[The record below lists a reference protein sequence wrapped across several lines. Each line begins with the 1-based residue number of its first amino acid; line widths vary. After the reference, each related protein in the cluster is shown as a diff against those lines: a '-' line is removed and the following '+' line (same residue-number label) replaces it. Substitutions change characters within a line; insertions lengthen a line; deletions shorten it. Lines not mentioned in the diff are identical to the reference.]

1 MLDILIDNSFN
12 ALAQSSRISCS
23 LVYFAIDSP
32 AATDFRILIPFSS
45 SVLSPAR
52 THIAHAAVEEISITF
67 PHINRN
73 RQSANRLQL
82 DILEKLTCNAS
93 CACRSCC
100 SCCTCSARRKLNLQF
115 QLTMSPP
122 PHLTYFPCH
131 LCAH

>member
-82 DILEKLTCNAS
+82 DILAKIDVQREL
-93 CACRSCC
+93 RVP
-100 SCCTCSARRKLNLQF
+100 LVL
-115 QLTMSPP
+115 LVL
-122 PHLTYFPCH
+122 HL
-131 LCAH
+131 LSSS